1 VTKLIKEWVIG
12 VGVALFLFLLLIG
25 YSGAIPLL
33 FIAAILVALWTM
45 FDRRSS
51 MMSTSRDAPVKHAVS
66 FEHIGGQEHAKR
78 ELMEALD
85 FIRYRDRIKK
95 LGIRPL
101 KGILLTG
108 PPGTGKTMMAK
119 AAAAYTDSV
128 FLSASGSEFVEMY
141 VGVGAQRVRE
151 IFRRARTLAKKENKE
166 SAIVFIDEIDVVG
179 GRRGQFSH
187 QEYDQTLN
195 QLLTEMDGMSTTLS
209 PLVLVVAATNRAD
222 MLDSAL
228 LRPGRFDRQIKV
240 DLPDKEGRLHIL
252 RIQTKAKPLATEV
265 DLEHIARE
273 TFGFSGAQLE
283 SLVNEAAIIALR
295 NDEQHIT
302 QTMFRDAVDK
312 VLMGEKTG
320 RKPTDEELE
329 RVAVHEL
336 GHAIVSEMMRP
347 GTVSHITI
355 APRGNALGF
364 VRQIPDSD
372 RYLYT
377 NQQIQE
383 QINVALAGCLAEELY
398 YGNRSTGAQNDFVQ
412 ASGLAK
418 TTVKCGLSRIGIV
431 DEEHLPEAT
440 LDTEIRHILAE
451 QEKVTEALLQPFRDD
466 IARFAQHIVLQES
479 IGGDEFRA
487 WFDGI
492 RGGSEVASLPASA
505 SYADLDNV
513 SAAAFVTGHQHAA
526 DVGPSATL

>member
-1 VTKLIKEWVIG
+1 MIRECLIG
-12 VGVALFLFLLLIG
+12 VGIAVLLFLLILG
-25 YSGAIPLL
+25 FNVLPLL
-33 FIAAILVALWTM
+33 FLVAVSVALWVM
-45 FDRRSS
+45 MDRRTAVST
-51 MMSTSRDAPVKHAVS
+51 TSREAPVRHHVS

-85 FIRYRDRIKK
+85 FLRYRERIKS

-119 AAAAYTDSV
+119 AAATYTDSV

-141 VGVGAQRVRE
+141 VGVGAQRVRD
-151 IFRRARTLAKKENKE
+151 IFRRARNLAKKENKD

-179 GRRGQFSH
+179 GRRGQYSH

-195 QLLTEMDGMSTTLS
+195 QLLTEMDGMSTTQS
-209 PLVLVVAATNRAD
+209 PLVLVMAATNRSD
-222 MLDSAL
+222 MLDPAL

-240 DLPDKEGRLHIL
+240 DLPDKDGRLHIL
-252 RIQTKAKPLATEV
+252 KIQTQGKPVAQDV

-273 TFGFSGAQLE
+273 SFGFSGAQLE

-295 NDEQHIT
+295 QDKKEIT
-302 QTMFRDAVDK
+302 QDMFRDAVDK

-320 RKPTDEELE
+320 RKPTESELE

-336 GHAIVSEMMRP
+336 GHAIISELMRP
-347 GTVSHITI
+347 NTVSHITI

-377 NQQIQE
+377 VEQLQQ
-383 QINVALAGCLAEELY
+383 QINVALAGCLAEELH

-412 ASGLAK
+412 ASSMAK
-418 TTVKCGLSRIGIV
+418 TMVKCGLSRIGIV
-431 DEEHLPEAT
+431 DEEHLPET
-440 LDTEIRHILAE
+440 VLDTEIRYILSE
-451 QEKVTEALLQPFRDD
+451 QEKVTRDILRPFRDD
-466 IARFAQHIVLQES
+466 IARFANHIVEQES
-479 IGGDEFRA
+479 IGGVEFRT
-487 WFDGI
+487 WL
-492 RGGSEVASLPASA
+492 ASIVST
-505 SYADLDNV
+505 DN
-513 SAAAFVTGHQHAA
+513 HA
-526 DVGPSATL
+526 DVGVEGERDDAAHVFQPALSGESLQPGV

>member
-1 VTKLIKEWVIG
+1 MLKEWAIG
-12 VGVALFLFLLLIG
+12 IGVALIIFLGFHGINVFPVLFLVGLG
-25 YSGAIPLL
+25 VG
-33 FIAAILVALWTM
+33 LWFM
-45 FDRRSS
+45 MGKRSA
-51 MMSTSRDAPVKHAVS
+51 MTTTTRDAPVRHQVM

-85 FIRYRDRIKK
+85 FLKYRDKIKS

-108 PPGTGKTMMAK
+108 PPGTGKTLMAK
-119 AAAAYTDSV
+119 ASATYTDSV
-128 FLSASGSEFVEMY
+128 FLSAAGSEFVEMY
-141 VGVGAQRVRE
+141 VGVGAQRVRD
-151 IFRRARTLAKKENKE
+151 IFRRARTLAKKENKD
-166 SAIVFIDEIDVVG
+166 SAIIFIDEIDVVG

-195 QLLTEMDGMSTTLS
+195 QLLTEMDGMSTTQS
-209 PLVLVVAATNRAD
+209 PLVLVVAATNRPD
-222 MLDSAL
+222 ILDSAL

-252 RIQTKAKPLATEV
+252 KIQTKGKPLHADV

-295 NDEQHIT
+295 RELKEISQD
-302 QTMFRDAVDK
+302 MYRDAVDK

-320 RKPTDEELE
+320 RKPSDDELQ

-336 GHAIVSEMMRP
+336 GHAIISELMRP

-364 VRQIPDSD
+364 VRQIPEHD

-377 NQQIQE
+377 LDQLAQ
-383 QINVALAGCLAEELY
+383 QINVALAGCLAEELH

-412 ASGLAK
+412 ASSLAR
-418 TTVKCGLSRIGIV
+418 TVVKCGLSRIGIV
-431 DEEHLPEAT
+431 DEENLPDT
-440 LDTEIRHILAE
+440 VLDTETRYILAE
-451 QEKVTEALLQPFRDD
+451 QEKVTRNILIPFKED
-466 IARFAQHIVLQES
+466 IARFADYVVVEES
-479 IGGDEFRA
+479 IDGVDFRKWLSNITSDVVPA
-487 WFDGI
+487 TI
-492 RGGSEVASLPASA
+492 VASHARIETAIAPA
-505 SYADLDNV
+505 
-513 SAAAFVTGHQHAA
+513 
-526 DVGPSATL
+526 